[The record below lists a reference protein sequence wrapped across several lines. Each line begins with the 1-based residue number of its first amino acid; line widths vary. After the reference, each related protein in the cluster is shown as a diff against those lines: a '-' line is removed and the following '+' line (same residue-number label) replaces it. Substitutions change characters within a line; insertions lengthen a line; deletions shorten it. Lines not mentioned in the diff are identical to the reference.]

1 MFAVSADRQRI
12 RFIPVESAEE
22 APLCWNCGKAV
33 AGPAEATFIY
43 PRQRQVLV
51 DRWLRCECGAY
62 QNTSR
67 RHEITIEGYKRANP
81 PG

>member
-43 PRQRQVLV
+43 PRQRHVLV

-62 QNTSR
+62 QNPSR